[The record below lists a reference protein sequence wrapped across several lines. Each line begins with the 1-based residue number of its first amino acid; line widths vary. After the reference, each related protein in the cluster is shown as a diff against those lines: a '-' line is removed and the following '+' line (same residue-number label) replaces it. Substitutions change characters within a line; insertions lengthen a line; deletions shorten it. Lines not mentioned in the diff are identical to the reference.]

1 MVLKNKN
8 ILITGAGKGIGLSTV
23 IDCLKNGAEVFALT
37 RTKYDLESLKKSK
50 NLHIFYGNVNNQKI
64 IKKIFNYSK
73 KIKKPINCL
82 VNNAGLRQRKK
93 FIEITNKDL
102 RDLFEVN
109 FFSIFKICQLFVKN
123 LNKNEK
129 GSVINIGS
137 IVGTYG
143 FSDLSGY
150 ASSKKALEGL
160 TKCLAVE
167 FGEKNIY
174 FNCINPGFTKTS
186 YFKNFKK
193 KALYKWTL
201 NKISMKRWA
210 ESHEISDLIIFLLSD
225 MSSYING
232 EVINIDGG
240 WN

>member
-23 IDCLKNGAEVFALT
+23 LECLKNGANVFALT
-37 RTKYDLESLKKSK
+37 KTKNDLENIKKLN
-50 NLHIFYGNVNNQKI
+50 NLHIFYGNVSNQKI
-64 IKKIFNYSK
+64 IEKIFAYSK

-82 VNNAGLRQRKK
+82 VNNAGVRQRKK
-93 FIEITNKDL
+93 FAEITNKDL
-102 RDLFEVN
+102 KDLFEVN
-109 FFSIFKICQLFVKN
+109 FFSIFKICQLFIKN
-123 LNKNEK
+123 LDKNKK

-143 FSDLSGY
+143 FSDLAGY

-167 FGEKNIY
+167 FGGKNIY

-210 ESHEISDLIIFLLSD
+210 ESSEVSDLIIFLLSD

>member
-37 RTKYDLESLKKSK
+37 RTKYDLESIKKSK